1 VPHGEGS
8 STVFTRISA
17 SEVGAAVGCGAARSR
32 RCAAR
37 KAGNDPYDL
46 DLALALAEA
55 AQEAASSIAALASS
69 LAIRRLKSA

>member
-1 VPHGEGS
+1 L
-8 STVFTRISA
+8 A

-37 KAGNDPYDL
+37 EAGNDPYDL
-46 DLALALAEA
+46 DLALAEA